1 MKALRARL
9 PPLNA
14 LVAFEASARHLSF
27 TRAAEELGVSREAVS
42 RQIRNLEDHLGLALF
57 RRRHRA
63 LDLTPAGQALA
74 AQARESLDAIARA
87 ADGLQRR
94 RRPTKLTVTATIALA
109 TFWLTP
115 RLPRFRAAHP
125 GAEIRVVVADMAPDL
140 AAEGID
146 VGLRYGDGRWPGL
159 TARRLFACRSF
170 PVCAPAYLAAGPPI
184 KVPADLVAHT
194 LLNLDGAPHAPEDW
208 RWWLDG
214 AVPPGAR
221 LNILGFDSYANVIQA
236 ACEGQG
242 VALGFGGIID
252 GLLARSDLVRPIPDS
267 RDPGRAVYL
276 VAPAGQALSPLA
288 RRFHDWVL
296 AEAAASGPQS
306 SGPQSRGPQSR
317 GPQASGL

>member
-1 MKALRARL
+1 MQSLRARL

-63 LDLTPAGQALA
+63 LDLTPAGQELA
-74 AQARESLDAIARA
+74 AQARESLA

-94 RRPTKLTVTATIALA
+94 RQPTKLTVTATIALA

-125 GAEIRVVVADMAPDL
+125 GAEIRVVVSDTAPDL

-146 VGLRYGDGRWPGL
+146 VGLKYGDGRWSGL
-159 TARRLFACRSF
+159 TARRLFACQSF
-170 PVCAPAYLAAGPPI
+170 PVCAPAYLAAHPPI
-184 KVPADLVAHT
+184 RTAEDLVGHT

-214 AVPPGAR
+214 AALPPGTR
-221 LNILGFDSYANVIQA
+221 LDILGFDSYANVIQA
-236 ACEGQG
+236 ACDSQG

-252 GLLARSDLVRPIPDS
+252 GLLARGDLVRPLPDS

-276 VAPAGQALSPLA
+276 VAPAGAALSPLA

-296 AEAAASGPQS
+296 AEAAASGAQS
-306 SGPQSRGPQSR
+306 SGPQS
-317 GPQASGL
+317 SGL

>member
-1 MKALRARL
+1 MQSLRARL

-42 RQIRNLEDHLGLALF
+42 RQVRHLEDHLGVALF

-63 LDLTPAGQALA
+63 LDLTPAGEELA
-74 AQARESLDAIARA
+74 AQARDSLAAIARA
-87 ADGLQRR
+87 ADGLARR
-94 RRPTKLTVTATIALA
+94 RRPAKLTVTATIALA

-125 GAEIRVVVADMAPDL
+125 GAEIRVVVSDAPLDL
-140 AAEGID
+140 AQEGID
-146 VGLRYGDGRWPGL
+146 VGLKYGDGRWPGL
-159 TARRLFACRSF
+159 TARRLFACPSF
-170 PVCAPAYLAAGPPI
+170 PVCAPAYLDAGPPI
-184 KVPADLVAHT
+184 RSPADLTRHT

-214 AVPPGAR
+214 AAGVPEDRP
-221 LNILGFDSYANVIQA
+221 LDILGFDSYANVIQA
-236 ACEGQG
+236 ACDGQG
-242 VALGFGGIID
+242 VALGFGGIVD
-252 GLLARSDLVRPIPDS
+252 GLLARGDLVRPIPDS

-276 VAPAGQALSPLA
+276 VTPAGQALTPLA

-296 AEAAASGPQS
+296 AEAGDGAGAT
-306 SGPQSRGPQSR
+306 
-317 GPQASGL
+317 